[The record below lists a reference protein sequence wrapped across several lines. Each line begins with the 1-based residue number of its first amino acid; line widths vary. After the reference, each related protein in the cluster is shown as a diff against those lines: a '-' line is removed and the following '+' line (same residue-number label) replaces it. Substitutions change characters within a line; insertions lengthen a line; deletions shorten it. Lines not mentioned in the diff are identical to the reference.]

1 MSKRVI
7 AVRNAKIHPC
17 LESSSMGSH
26 HWKGQKKIPY
36 DIVGSTIEKAV
47 VTPFGLRTKGWFAWI
62 SGILVLKGIKIHW
75 SCHPDKC
82 IKAWGTLGMVD

>member
-1 MSKRVI
+1 MLKYIHALKVLPWAVI
-7 AVRNAKIHPC
+7 TGRDK
-17 LESSSMGSH
+17 
-26 HWKGQKKIPY
+26 KKIPY